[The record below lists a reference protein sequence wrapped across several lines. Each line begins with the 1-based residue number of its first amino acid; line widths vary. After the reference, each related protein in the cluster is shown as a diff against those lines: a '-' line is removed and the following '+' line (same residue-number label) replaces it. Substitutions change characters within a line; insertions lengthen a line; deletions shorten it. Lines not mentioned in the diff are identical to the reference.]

1 MNLATF
7 IFYAF
12 IIMAAAS
19 ALSILFIKNV
29 FYAALLLIVCL
40 LSIAGIFILSNSE
53 FLAATQIMI
62 YAGGVLVLIIF
73 GLMLTAKISGKPL
86 HVGHQNVIPGTLV
99 AFSFFVILIYTYSG
113 LAVDIPSTTRAAG
126 NSVNT
131 IGILLLTDF
140 VLPFEVSGILLLT
153 SLIGAAITASS
164 FSSKK

>member
-12 IIMAAAS
+12 IIMATVGAI
-19 ALSILFIKNV
+19 SILFVKNV
-29 FYAALLLIVCL
+29 FYAVLLLIACL

-86 HVGHQNVIPGTLV
+86 HVGHQNVMPGTLV
-99 AFSFFVILIYTYSG
+99 AISFFLDNPYF
-113 LAVDIPSTTRAAG
+113 L
-126 NSVNT
+126 N
-131 IGILLLTDF
+131 
-140 VLPFEVSGILLLT
+140 
-153 SLIGAAITASS
+153 
-164 FSSKK
+164 KKLHK

>member
-1 MNLATF
+1 MNLVPI
-7 IFYAF
+7 IFYSLMS
-12 IIMAAAS
+12 IAAGS
-19 ALSILFIKNV
+19 ALGMLFMKNV
-29 FYAALLLIVCL
+29 FYAALLLIACI

-73 GLMLTAKISGKPL
+73 GLMLTAKIYGKPL
-86 HVGHQNVIPGTLV
+86 QVGHQNVIPGTLV
-99 AFSFFVILIYTYSG
+99 AIAFFVVLIYSYYS
-113 LAVDIPSTTRAAG
+113 LALNLPPGTQPTS

-131 IGILLLTDF
+131 IGILLMTDF

>member
-1 MNLATF
+1 MNLVTTLFYTF
-7 IFYAF
+7 IF
-12 IIMAAAS
+12 IAAGA
-19 ALSILFIKNV
+19 ALCMLFVKNI
-29 FYAALLLIVCL
+29 FYAALLLMACL
-40 LSIAGIFILSNSE
+40 LSVAGIFILSNSE

-86 HVGHQNVIPGTLV
+86 HIGHQNVIPGTLV
-99 AFSFFVILIYTYSG
+99 GLAFLGVLIYSYSS
-113 LAVDIPSTTRAAG
+113 LVLDLPSGIQPTG
-126 NSVNT
+126 NSVNV
-131 IGILLLTDF
+131 IGILLMTDF